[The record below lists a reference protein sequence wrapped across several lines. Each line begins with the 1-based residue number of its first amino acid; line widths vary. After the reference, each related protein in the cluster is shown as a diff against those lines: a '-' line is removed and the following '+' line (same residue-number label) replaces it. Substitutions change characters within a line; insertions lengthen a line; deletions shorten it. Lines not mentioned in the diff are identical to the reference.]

1 MKVTLGLEEK
11 PAKVV
16 NKAIEVKLANKET
29 EGIKVWQEKKVRVEH
44 MEFKALTVEMDA
56 MEKTVNKKNEGNKD
70 NVERRELE
78 VKPELLG
85 MLVKMEMEKMMVE
98 LEKCKMK

>member
-16 NKAIEVKLANKET
+16 IKAIEVKLANKET

-44 MEFKALTVEMDA
+44 MEFKALPVEMEA
-56 MEKTVNKKNEGNKD
+56 MEKTVNKENEGNNE
-70 NVERRELE
+70 NV
-78 VKPELLG
+78 
-85 MLVKMEMEKMMVE
+85 
-98 LEKCKMK
+98 

>member
-1 MKVTLGLEEK
+1 MKVILGLEEK

-44 MEFKALTVEMDA
+44 MEFKALTVEMEA
-56 MEKTVNKKNEGNKD
+56 MEKTVKKENEGNND
-70 NVERRELE
+70 NV
-78 VKPELLG
+78 
-85 MLVKMEMEKMMVE
+85 
-98 LEKCKMK
+98 